1 MSSYLHL
8 AKADLKYAHF
18 GLTHCTD
25 EVDVNYAAYHVHQA
39 IEKIAKGLLEMNGE
53 DIARRLYRTHDI
65 SFLLSRLPSETYVP
79 PVISERTFDI
89 MRWVSEPRYN
99 VNFRLSKDNVY
110 EIYVDTLHWLQTII
124 PPVEGDLLPD
134 PSVKRRSSKKK
145 PYEKPAPKS
154 ANKSPRAKNFPN
166 KKNISNKKKKKKK

>member
-18 GLTHCTD
+18 GLTQCTD

-65 SFLLSRLPSETYVP
+65 SFLLSRLPSEVYVP
-79 PVISERTFDI
+79 PIISERTFDI

-99 VNFRLSKDNVY
+99 VNFRLSKDSVY
-110 EIYVDTLHWLQTII
+110 EVYKETLYWLEVII
-124 PPVEGDLLPD
+124 PPVKGQHPEK
-134 PSVKRRSSKKK
+134 SSARSSSVDSSSDKK
-145 PYEKPAPKS
+145 PADRSPNAKHYPK
-154 ANKSPRAKNFPN
+154 KQDTK
-166 KKNISNKKKKKKK
+166 NKKKTKKRKPRA